1 MKITLNS
8 NMKKINIE
16 LRFDLKYLIKINNEK
31 QKFVSAK
38 NFV

>member
-8 NMKKINIE
+8 NKKKINIE

-31 QKFVSAK
+31 QKFVSEK